1 MGSYYAGIMNAT
13 DVDKL
18 EHFQVKGAKWGHR
31 RWQNADGSLTPAGRI
46 HYGVGPAR
54 KERSLE
60 NGDGPVNKSQSKEQD
75 KLAKTVAKG
84 NKDIRKTIQGQDAV
98 SRLKDNVRQQVEN
111 ERKLRDMEDEFLSD
125 KDTYEKYLKIG
136 IDKRMEKYP
145 DLLNREEME
154 DYYKYDNTDGKYQDL
169 DSNPAYDAWIESD
182 DPKAKAYVQKMRD
195 NIELGKQNFDKA
207 REFADE
213 YLGNKSYDEVTRSL
227 GGIMKNRTT
236 LRDSFANAT
245 YYEALNQVR
254 KEPAKPLETNNVNTK
269 KELPTGDDASSKMQ
283 KEYKRLRNLAGTKSL
298 LGGDH
303 TNDASAKVMRQY
315 TDEIA
320 KNQKSLD
327 RSRTK
332 EEYRDKNWKITEK
345 YIDKYA
351 EAVLE
356 DMGYDATEKNINW
369 IKKQEWFG
377 LPRAEF
383 I

>member
-18 EHFQVKGAKWGHR
+18 EHFQVKGAKWGRR
-31 RWQNADGSLTPAGRI
+31 RWQNMDGSLTPAGRI

-60 NGDGPVNKSQSKEQD
+60 NGDGPVNKSQSKEKD

-145 DLLNREEME
+145 DLLNREEIE

-169 DSNPAYDAWIESD
+169 DSNPAFDAWIESD

-195 NIELGKQNFDKA
+195 NIEIGKQNFDKA

-269 KELPTGDDASSKMQ
+269 KQLPTGDDASSKMQ

-303 TNDASAKVMRQY
+303 TNDASAKVIRQY